1 MIEHPPSVDDAPE
14 HEGGSRSLMRS
25 GDFAVCTP
33 PAMNTLLAVSSIPR
47 EAHASTIEPLHETRT
62 RMTSL
67 VWDRMLAAALY
78 KACVQA

>member
-25 GDFAVCTP
+25 SGFAVCTP
-33 PAMNTLLAVSSIPR
+33 PAMNTLLAVSGIPL
-47 EAHASTIEPLHETRT
+47 EAHASTISRLTRT

-67 VWDRMLAAALY
+67 VWDRMLAAALH